1 MFKRL
6 IEEQILKEI
15 NKKEILIITGPRR
28 IGKTTLLQS
37 IRKKIT
43 KKSYYFDFTDPAT
56 EALWRSFSKEKIVSI
71 LEELD
76 LLPSAVIF
84 FDEIQYLKNAGLLLK
99 LFYDYFP
106 QIKVLATG
114 SSSFLFLQ
122 NIGDSLA
129 GRKKV
134 ISLYPLSLE
143 EITNIYPKNFWQFK
157 ENFSQKE
164 KLTQIL
170 EKILVYGAYPEIFLL
185 KSAQEKKEKL
195 KEIVDSY
202 LFKDLLMIEGVK
214 KPRTIVD
221 LAQLLAYQIGSLVNP
236 NELAQTLGIA
246 RETVLNYIDLL
257 EKFFIIFRI
266 FPFQKNMRQVIKKK
280 FKVYFYD
287 LGIRN
292 ALIGDFSPIEKRA
305 DKGFLLE
312 NAVVLGLKR
321 RIDYERKFFNLYFW
335 QDYDGREVDILLKN
349 QNLYGFEVKWEEKSA
364 RLPKTPFKIKEII
377 NFSSSYRFLW

>member
-56 EALWRSFSKEKIVSI
+56 EALWYSFSKEKIASI

-76 LLPSAVIF
+76 LLSSAVIF

-143 EITNIYPKNFWQFK
+143 EITNIRPKNFWQFK

-257 EKFFIIFRI
+257 EKFFIIFRT

-312 NAVVLGLKR
+312 NALVLGLKR

-364 RLPKTPFKIKEII
+364 RLPKTPFKIKEVI

>member
-56 EALWRSFSKEKIVSI
+56 EALWYSFSKEKIVSI

-76 LLPSAVIF
+76 LLSSAVIF

-364 RLPKTPFKIKEII
+364 RLPKTPFKIKEVI

>member
-56 EALWRSFSKEKIVSI
+56 EALWYSFSKEKIVSI

-257 EKFFIIFRI
+257 EKFFIIFRT

-312 NAVVLGLKR
+312 NALVLGLKR
-321 RIDYERKFFNLYFW
+321 L
-335 QDYDGREVDILLKN
+335 
-349 QNLYGFEVKWEEKSA
+349 
-364 RLPKTPFKIKEII
+364 
-377 NFSSSYRFLW
+377 

>member
-6 IEEQILKEI
+6 IEKQILKEI

-56 EALWRSFSKEKIVSI
+56 EALWYSFSKEKITSI

-76 LLPSAVIF
+76 LLSSAVIF

-143 EITNIYPKNFWQFK
+143 EITNIRPKNFWQFK

-257 EKFFIIFRI
+257 EKFFIIFRT

-312 NAVVLGLKR
+312 NALVLGLKR

-364 RLPKTPFKIKEII
+364 RLPKTPFKIKEVI

>member
-56 EALWRSFSKEKIVSI
+56 EALWYSFSKEKIVSI

-143 EITNIYPKNFWQFK
+143 EITNIRPKNFWQFK

-257 EKFFIIFRI
+257 EKFFIIFRT

-312 NAVVLGLKR
+312 NALVLGLKR

>member
-56 EALWRSFSKEKIVSI
+56 EALWYSFSKEKIVSI
-71 LEELD
+71 LEELN
-76 LLPSAVIF
+76 LLSSAVIF

-99 LFYDYFP
+99 LFYDYLP

-134 ISLYPLSLE
+134 ISLHPLSLE
-143 EITNIYPKNFWQFK
+143 EITNIRPKNFWQFK

-170 EKILVYGAYPEIFLL
+170 EKILVYGTYPEIFLL

-221 LAQLLAYQIGSLVNP
+221 LAQLLAYQISSLVNP

-257 EKFFIIFRI
+257 EKFFIIFRT

-312 NAVVLGLKR
+312 NALVLGLKR

-364 RLPKTPFKIKEII
+364 RLPKTPFKIKEVI

>member
-43 KKSYYFDFTDPAT
+43 KKSYYFDFTDPAN
-56 EALWRSFSKEKIVSI
+56 EALWYSFSKEKIVSI
-71 LEELD
+71 LEELN
-76 LLPSAVIF
+76 LLSSAVIF

-99 LFYDYFP
+99 LFYDYLP

-143 EITNIYPKNFWQFK
+143 EITNIRPKNFWQFK

-221 LAQLLAYQIGSLVNP
+221 LAQLLAYQIGSLINP

-257 EKFFIIFRI
+257 EKFFIIFRT

-312 NAVVLGLKR
+312 NALVLGLKR
-321 RIDYERKFFNLYFW
+321 RIDYERKFFSLYFW

-364 RLPKTPFKIKEII
+364 RLPKTPFKIKEVI

>member
-56 EALWRSFSKEKIVSI
+56 EALWYSFSKEKIVSI
-71 LEELD
+71 LEELN
-76 LLPSAVIF
+76 LLSSAVIF

-99 LFYDYFP
+99 LFYDYLP

-134 ISLYPLSLE
+134 ISLHPLSLE
-143 EITNIYPKNFWQFK
+143 EITNIRPKNFWQFK

-221 LAQLLAYQIGSLVNP
+221 LAQLLAYQISSLVNP

-257 EKFFIIFRI
+257 EKFFIIFRT

-312 NAVVLGLKR
+312 NALVLGLKR

-364 RLPKTPFKIKEII
+364 RLPKTPFKIKEVI

>member
-56 EALWRSFSKEKIVSI
+56 EALWYSFSKEKIVSI

-257 EKFFIIFRI
+257 EKFFIIFRT

-312 NAVVLGLKR
+312 NALVLGLKR

-349 QNLYGFEVKWEEKSA
+349 QNLYGFEIKWEEKSA

>member
-56 EALWRSFSKEKIVSI
+56 EALWYSFSKEKIVSI

-76 LLPSAVIF
+76 LLSSAVIF

-143 EITNIYPKNFWQFK
+143 EVTNIYPKNFWQFK

-257 EKFFIIFRI
+257 EKFFIIFRT

-349 QNLYGFEVKWEEKSA
+349 QNLYGFEVKWEEKSL
-364 RLPKTPFKIKEII
+364 RLPKTPFKIKEVI

>member
-56 EALWRSFSKEKIVSI
+56 EALWYSFSKEKIVSI

-76 LLPSAVIF
+76 LLSSAVIF

-143 EITNIYPKNFWQFK
+143 EITNIRPKNFWQFK

-257 EKFFIIFRI
+257 EKFFIIFRT

-312 NAVVLGLKR
+312 NALVLGLKR

-364 RLPKTPFKIKEII
+364 RLPKTPFKIKEVI

>member
-1 MFKRL
+1 MFKRI
-6 IEEQILKEI
+6 IEEKIIKEI

-56 EALWRSFSKEKIVSI
+56 EALWCSFSKEKIVSI

-76 LLPSAVIF
+76 LLSSAVIF

-143 EITNIYPKNFWQFK
+143 EITNIRPKNFWQFK

-170 EKILVYGAYPEIFLL
+170 EKVLVYGAYPEIFLL

-195 KEIVDSY
+195 KEIVESY

-221 LAQLLAYQIGSLVNP
+221 LAQLLAYQICSLVNP

-257 EKFFIIFRI
+257 EKFFIIFRT

-312 NAVVLGLKR
+312 NALVLGLKR

-364 RLPKTPFKIKEII
+364 RLPKTPFKIKEVI

>member
-56 EALWRSFSKEKIVSI
+56 EALWYSFSKEKIVSI
-71 LEELD
+71 LEELN
-76 LLPSAVIF
+76 LLSSAVIF

-134 ISLYPLSLE
+134 ISLHPLSLE
-143 EITNIYPKNFWQFK
+143 EITNIRPKNFWQFK

-221 LAQLLAYQIGSLVNP
+221 LAQLLAYQIGSLINP

-257 EKFFIIFRI
+257 EKFFIIFRT

-312 NAVVLGLKR
+312 NALVLGLKR
-321 RIDYERKFFNLYFW
+321 RIDYERKFFSLYFW

-364 RLPKTPFKIKEII
+364 RLPKTPFKIKEVI